1 MKKIKGMSSGQG
13 RKMKTSTR
21 IRVKF
26 CQFCKTDTDEIDY
39 KDTGRIKRFTSGRGK
54 ILSPR
59 ITGTCARHQRML
71 AKALKQAR
79 YLGLLPYIKV

>member
-1 MKKIKGMSSGQG
+1 MKEKKGSGRNDR
-13 RKMKTSTR
+13 RKTKPSNR

-26 CQFCKTDTDEIDY
+26 CQFCKTSTEEIDY
-39 KDTGRIKRFTSGRGK
+39 KETGRIKRFTSGRGK

-79 YLGLLPYIKV
+79 YLGLLPYIKA

>member
-1 MKKIKGMSSGQG
+1 MNPGQG
-13 RKMKTSTR
+13 RKAKTSTR
-21 IRVKF
+21 VKVKV
-26 CQFCKTDTDEIDY
+26 CQFCKTDNQEIDY

-59 ITGTCARHQRML
+59 ITGTCAKHQRML

-79 YLGLLPYIKV
+79 YLGLLPYIKA